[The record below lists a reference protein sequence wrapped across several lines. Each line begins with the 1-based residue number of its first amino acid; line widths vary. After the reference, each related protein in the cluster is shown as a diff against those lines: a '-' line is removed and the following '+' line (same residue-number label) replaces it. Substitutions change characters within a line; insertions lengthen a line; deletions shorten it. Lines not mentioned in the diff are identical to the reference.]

1 MKPENEQRIFGYI
14 DLEPPKPG
22 SWKAGVFDVVE
33 QAEET
38 GWLMEKYA
46 VRKFAA
52 TQRRMEAS
60 QRQFFRKHYDL
71 DLS

>member
-1 MKPENEQRIFGYI
+1 MKPENEQQIFGYI
-14 DLEPPKPG
+14 DPYPPKAG

-38 GWLMEKYA
+38 GLLMEKYA
-46 VRKFAA
+46 VTRLAKVHL
-52 TQRRMEAS
+52 RMEAE
-60 QRQFFRKHYDL
+60 QRRFYRKHYGL